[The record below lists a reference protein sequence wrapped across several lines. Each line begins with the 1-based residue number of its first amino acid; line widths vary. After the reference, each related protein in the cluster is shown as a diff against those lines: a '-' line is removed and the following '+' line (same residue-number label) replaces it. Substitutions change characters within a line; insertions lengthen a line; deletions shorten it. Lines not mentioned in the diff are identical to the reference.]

1 MNSMDRKIDRKPWWR
16 RNGYWLIG
24 ASVAS
29 VILFVLIGFPAGK
42 TYRVSNKYMTFETV
56 IVDTFV
62 DFTNVTGTIEPGKV
76 IYIDAVE
83 GGRVEDILIEEGI
96 SVTQGQPLIVLSNNN
111 LMLEISNNEALVARA
126 INDLRTAR
134 LQMEMN
140 AMQMQNGI
148 VRLQSDLFL
157 LRRDFHNNEAF
168 YKEQLISEDEFL
180 KSKEAYITALKQIQL
195 LRETYKRDS
204 IYRNIQVNTLE
215 ESARQMEENQKYI
228 RRRLDNLTVKSPEDG
243 ELASIDIEEGEVITY
258 GMRKGKINIIDT
270 YKIKA
275 KIDEHYISQI
285 HKGLVGKCEFRDF
298 LFDAV
303 ITKIYTEVEN
313 GFFEVILS
321 FSDSLNYDFHIGQT
335 CRIALEL
342 GQAKEAIL
350 IPKGPF
356 FHYTGGQWIFVVDPD
371 GSNAQKRY
379 IQMGK
384 QNPEYFEVL
393 SGLSADER
401 VITSGYESFEEAT
414 TLIFK

>member
-1 MNSMDRKIDRKPWWR
+1 MSSMDRQIDRKPWWKR
-16 RNGYWLIG
+16 SLYWLIG
-24 ASVAS
+24 ASAS
-29 VILFVLIGFPAGK
+29 AVILIALLVFSAGK
-42 TYRVSNKYMTFETV
+42 TYRVSKKYMTIETV
-56 IVDTFV
+56 ILDTFV

-76 IYIDAVE
+76 IFIDAVE
-83 GGRVEDILIEEGI
+83 GGRVEEVLVEEGI
-96 SVTQGQPLIVLSNNN
+96 SVIQGQPLVVLSNNN

-140 AMQMQNGI
+140 AMQMQNNM

-157 LRRDFHNNEAF
+157 LERDFHNNKTF
-168 YKEQLISEDEFL
+168 YEEQLISEDEFL
-180 KSKEAYITALKQIQL
+180 TSKEAYVTAVKQMQL

-204 IYRNIQVNTLE
+204 IYRNIQVRTLE

-228 RRRLDNLTVKSPEDG
+228 RRRLDNLTVKSPENG
-243 ELASIDIEEGEVITY
+243 ELASIDIEEGEVISY
-258 GMRKGKINIIDT
+258 GMRIGKINITDT

-285 HKGLVGKCEFRDF
+285 HKGLVGNCEFRDF

-313 GFFEVILS
+313 GFFEVLLS
-321 FSDSLNYDFHIGQT
+321 FSDSLAYDFHIGQT
-335 CRIALEL
+335 CRIKLEL
-342 GQAKEAIL
+342 GEAMKAIL

-356 FHYTGGQWIFVVDPD
+356 FQYTGGQWIFVVDPD

-384 QNPEYFEVL
+384 QNPDYYEVL
-393 SGLSADER
+393 GGLSVGER
-401 VITSGYESFEEAT
+401 VITSGYDSFKEAE